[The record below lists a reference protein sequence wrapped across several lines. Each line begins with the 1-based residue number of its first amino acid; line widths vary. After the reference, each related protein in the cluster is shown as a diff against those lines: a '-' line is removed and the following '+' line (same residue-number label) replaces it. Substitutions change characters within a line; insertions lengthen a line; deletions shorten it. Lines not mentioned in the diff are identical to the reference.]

1 MNPWWLK
8 PTAEEEPAAKES
20 KKSPKGQR
28 EDRPAKPQQKPKSEV
43 SQRPKPAAKPSRRRK
58 RPATGSRPKT
68 TGVPRVALL
77 CDPDS
82 LTRGLTEVEA
92 AALDLE
98 PTIQRLAE
106 QGKVMVRRAYADW
119 DQSPELRSR
128 CRQDGFEIIAGPESG
143 AAPGAA
149 GIQLA
154 VDAMDLCHA
163 KDPVDTFVLISG
175 DGNLAPLVSKLKENK
190 RKVLGVGLEKTSSR
204 ALVDLCDEY
213 LFCDKS
219 EEDAPLEPEAPE
231 PEAPEPEPPASE
243 PDEPDKDHEEAMGL
257 MVEAIETLVGEDAG
271 VLWGSVI
278 KQAIQRKLPAF
289 TETEFG
295 FSSFTEL
302 LEEAERRKLIKLKRD
317 ERSGTYMV
325 TGFSPR

>member
-1 MNPWWLK
+1 
-8 PTAEEEPAAKES
+8 
-20 KKSPKGQR
+20 
-28 EDRPAKPQQKPKSEV
+28 
-43 SQRPKPAAKPSRRRK
+43 
-58 RPATGSRPKT
+58 
-68 TGVPRVALL
+68 
-77 CDPDS
+77 
-82 LTRGLTEVEA
+82 VEA

-98 PTIQRLAE
+98 PTIQRMAE
-106 QGKVMVRRAYADW
+106 KGKVMVRRAYADW

-143 AAPGAA
+143 PTPGAA
-149 GIQLA
+149 SIQLA

-231 PEAPEPEPPASE
+231 PEPPAPE
-243 PDEPDKDHEEAMGL
+243 PDEPDKDHEEAMEL

-271 VLWGSVI
+271 VLWGSVV
-278 KQAIQRKLPAF
+278 KQAIQRNLPAF

>member
-1 MNPWWLK
+1 MNPLWLK
-8 PTAEEEPAAKES
+8 PTAEEDPAAGDS

-58 RPATGSRPKT
+58 KPAGGSRPKT
-68 TGVPRVALL
+68 AGLPRVALL

-82 LTRGLTEVEA
+82 LTRGLSEAEA

-98 PTIQRLAE
+98 PTIQRLT
-106 QGKVMVRRAYADW
+106 GKGRVVARRAYADW
-119 DQSPELRSR
+119 DGSPELRSR
-128 CRQDGFEIIAGPESG
+128 CRQDGFELIAGPESG

-163 KDPVDTFVLISG
+163 KEPVDTFVLISG
-175 DGNLAPLVSKLKENK
+175 DGNLAPLVAKLKEAK
-190 RKVLGVGLEKTSSR
+190 RKVLGVGPEKTSSR

-219 EEDAPLEPEAPE
+219 EEDVPLAAEPPA
-231 PEAPEPEPPASE
+231 PEPPAPE
-243 PDEPDKDHEEAMGL
+243 PDEPDKEEAMGL

-278 KQAIQRKLPAF
+278 KQAIQRNLPSF
-289 TETEFG
+289 TETDFG

-302 LEEAERRKLIKLKRD
+302 LEEAERRKLIKLKKD